1 MKDMVMRLGPWRV
14 ERTLGRDLS
23 GTYYAGRRDDGER
36 ATLYLLA
43 DELAAARGELLTQLL
58 RLHRDVRHPGLVRF
72 RGLDHDGSDRF
83 LIADAVDDALV
94 SLRGGPRP
102 DPGQT
107 RALGAA
113 LASALVAAHDHG
125 LVHGGLELDNVLW
138 APNRAP
144 QILGTGVAALGI
156 ADHATLAHG
165 DVAAL
170 GRLLCTLVA
179 GWQHRGTEAASL
191 NGTAAADRTVE
202 MVRLLADPG
211 AAISMREAH
220 ALLAAGEP
228 TQAAPDTGGAAELI
242 VEELRSRATDH
253 GEARASLG
261 AGTAQTEALPDQP
274 DGGALGAPGAGAAP
288 KLDQPGRHI
297 GRYRILTCLGRGGM
311 GEVFLAEDPMLR
323 RGVAIKRIRPGLE
336 HDRTFRARLR
346 REAQLA
352 ARLGHRAIV
361 QVLDLITL
369 DNVDHVIMEYVPG
382 PSLHTLLA
390 GNPMAVAEA
399 VRIAAELADGLAHAH
414 QQGVIHRDLKLEN
427 ILIGIDGQPKIA
439 DFGIARRTTPGDGV
453 TGEALT
459 RDGFRIGT
467 LRAMSPEQI
476 QGHDVDGR
484 SDLFS
489 FGVMLYELVTGTTPF
504 AAGVDTVVMLRVLQD
519 RQLPASEVV
528 PEVPRALS
536 DLIDHLL
543 EKTREQRP
551 DNARTVRDRLRR
563 ILDGSPPPRPEPRDA
578 APPEPPPV
586 APTWSPPRTSD
597 TAAHAGTRGERRQVT
612 LACVDL
618 VGTEGNEPTDP
629 EVWADVL
636 PAFRARIDE
645 ILARFDGV
653 LLSALGHRFVAC
665 FGHPRPLEDA
675 ARRAVLATRAMLAA
689 AGELRAAD
697 PVHPQARFTA
707 SGAIHTGLAVVR
719 GSTTGEELVP
729 GATLDAALRLIQL
742 GKPGDLWLSGST
754 ARLVEHDF
762 ELEHPAALPE
772 GLTSACR
779 VVGVPATG
787 TGTSTG
793 EHGRPMVGRD
803 HEMQILL
810 GGWRRARH
818 GQGQATLLI
827 GEPGIGKSHLARE
840 LASAIAGDKPRLI
853 VLRGSAYRQRS
864 ALEPVTEAIAAL
876 LGAGASTGDDR
887 PSATIVERIRALTG
901 PDEAEQI
908 LHLLGDDAAAPPP
921 APPERAR
928 HQLLGG
934 LRDILVGT
942 SHDVPTLLVVE
953 DLHWLDPSTL
963 DLIALILREVASV
976 PVFLVMTT
984 RPGFSPP
991 WPAATTVTQLQLGR
1005 LESSA
1010 IDAVIAHACA
1020 DRELPAAERALIA
1033 ARSGGVP
1040 LYVRELV
1047 RAALELGRAGE
1058 VPSTL
1063 RDALTARLHQLGPSA
1078 TGVAH
1083 VAAVAGREFTA
1094 DLIATAGDL
1103 DRAAVDREID
1113 RLVAGEILIRRR
1125 GREREPLFQFG
1136 HALLQQ
1142 AAYEEL
1148 LATDRRHL
1156 HSQLADALLAGERAG
1171 RDPGAEI
1178 VAHHLA
1184 GARRFDEAIAS
1195 AGRAAV
1201 RALGRHAR
1209 IEARELFRQALGW
1222 LDQLPESDARDRT
1235 EIGLR
1240 MQLGAVLISTEGYT
1254 SPELERSCRRTEAVC
1269 ERHAD
1274 MPVPV
1279 KYGLWAVRLMRD
1291 SNAEVEPFVDW
1302 FEQVIERG
1310 AAPVDLM
1317 MAHASI
1323 ATYSFARASY
1333 ARASHHFE
1341 RSMALFN
1348 PAEHASVVQIY
1359 GGCGGFY
1366 GHVIS
1371 TVMLWKV
1378 GRFVDAWRHTR
1389 EAVAL
1394 AETLDPYALVCA
1406 LEWQMSLH
1414 IAAGD
1419 VARVEATADRILE
1432 LCARYEFPYPAAWAR
1447 CGRGWA
1453 LARRGQAE
1461 RAMAE
1466 LVAGTEGIKQIGI
1479 KVWSPYVL
1487 GLLADS
1493 ALLLGQ
1499 HDRAERAI
1507 DEALEVCR
1515 ASVDCSE
1522 EPELLRLRGQ
1532 LILGR
1537 DGSAH
1542 APARAAFA
1550 DALEVAQRQGALASA
1565 LRAATQ
1571 LALLL
1576 REDRQPDEA
1585 AAVLGPVCRGLAAV
1599 LDDPDD
1605 PNDPNDPNLAAARRL
1620 LAELP
1625 AGAA

>member
-36 ATLYLLA
+36 ATLYLLS
-43 DELAAARGELLTQLL
+43 DELAATRGELLTQLL
-58 RLHRDVRHPGLVRF
+58 RLHRDVRHPNLVRF

-94 SLRGGPRP
+94 ALRGGPRP

-107 RALGAA
+107 RAIGTA

-125 LVHGGLELDNVLW
+125 LVHGGLDLDNTLW
-138 APNRAP
+138 APNRAA
-144 QILGTGVAALGI
+144 QILGTGVAVLGI

-165 DVAAL
+165 DVVAL

-179 GWQHRGTEAASL
+179 GWQHRGTQAAAPS
-191 NGTAAADRTVE
+191 GSAAADRTVE
-202 MVRLLADPG
+202 AVRLLADPG
-211 AAISMREAH
+211 AALSMREAH
-220 ALLAAGEP
+220 ALLSAGEP
-228 TQAAPDTGGAAELI
+228 TQAAPDTGGVAELI
-242 VEELRSRATDH
+242 VEDHRSRATEH

-261 AGTAQTEALPDQP
+261 AGTAQTEALPEP
-274 DGGALGAPGAGAAP
+274 DGALGALGAPGSPASSGSGAAP
-288 KLDQPGRHI
+288 RLDQNGRHI

-352 ARLGHRAIV
+352 ARLSHRAIV
-361 QVLDLITL
+361 QVLDLISL

-382 PSLHTLLA
+382 PSLHTLWA
-390 GNPMAVAEA
+390 GNPMAVAEV
-399 VRIAAELADGLAHAH
+399 VRIATELADGLAHAH

-439 DFGIARRTTPGDGV
+439 DFGIARRTTTGEGA

-459 RDGFRIGT
+459 REGLRIGT

-476 QGHDVDGR
+476 EGRDLDGR

-504 AAGVDTVVMLRVLQD
+504 AAGVDTVIMLRVLQD
-519 RQLPASEVV
+519 RQVPASEIV

-543 EKTREQRP
+543 EKAREQRP
-551 DNARTVRDRLRR
+551 DSARTVRDRLRR
-563 ILDGSPPPRPEPRDA
+563 ILDGSPPLPEPRDA
-578 APPEPPPV
+578 APAVPSSTA
-586 APTWSPPRTSD
+586 APTASPRRAID
-597 TAAHAGTRGERRQVT
+597 TAAPGGTRGERRQVT

-618 VGTEGNEPTDP
+618 VGVDGDEPSDP

-697 PVHPQARFTA
+697 PVHPQARFIA
-707 SGAIHTGLAVVR
+707 SGAVHTGLAVVR
-719 GSTTGEELVP
+719 GSTGEELVP

-754 ARLVEHDF
+754 ARLVENDF
-762 ELEHPAALPE
+762 QLEHPAGLPDS
-772 GLTSACR
+772 LSSACR
-779 VVGVPATG
+779 VASTQATG
-787 TGTSTG
+787 TTTSTG

-827 GEPGIGKSHLARE
+827 GEPGIGKSHLTRE
-840 LASAIAGDKPRLI
+840 LAGAIAGDKPRSI

-876 LGAGASTGDDR
+876 LGAGSTGSDR
-887 PSATIVERIRALTG
+887 PSATTAERIRALTG
-901 PDEAEQI
+901 PDEAEQV
-908 LHLLGDDAAAPPP
+908 LHLLGDAAVAPSL
-921 APPERAR
+921 APLERAR

-934 LRDILVGT
+934 LRDILVGA
-942 SHDVPTLLVVE
+942 SHDAPALLIVE

-963 DLIALILREVASV
+963 DLIALILRELASV
-976 PVFLVMTT
+976 PVFLLMTT

-991 WPAATTVTQLQLGR
+991 WPAATAVTQLQLGR

-1020 DRELPAAERALIA
+1020 DRALPAAERALIA

-1040 LYVRELV
+1040 LYAHELV

-1094 DLIATAGDL
+1094 DLIAVAGGL
-1103 DRAAVDREID
+1103 DREAVDRELE

-1125 GREREPLFQFG
+1125 GRDREPLYQFG

-1156 HSQLADALLAGERAG
+1156 HGQLADALLAGERAG

-1195 AGRAAV
+1195 AQRAAG

-1254 SPELERSCRRTEAVC
+1254 SRELERSCRRTEAVC

-1279 KYGLWAVRLMRD
+1279 KYGLWAVRLMRGN
-1291 SNAEVEPFVDW
+1291 NAEVEPFVDW

-1310 AAPVDLM
+1310 ATPVDLM

-1323 ATYSFARASY
+1323 GTYAYARASY

-1341 RSMALFN
+1341 RSMALYN

-1389 EAVAL
+1389 ETVAL

-1406 LEWQMSLH
+1406 LEWQMSLY

-1419 VARVEATADRILE
+1419 IARVEANAERILE
-1432 LCARYEFPYPAAWAR
+1432 LSARYEFPYPAAWAL

-1461 RAMAE
+1461 RAMAD

-1493 ALLLGQ
+1493 ALVLGQ
-1499 HDRAERAI
+1499 HDRAEVAI
-1507 DEALEVCR
+1507 NEALEVCR
-1515 ASVDCSE
+1515 TSVDCSD

-1537 DGSAH
+1537 DASAH

-1550 DALEVAQRQGALASA
+1550 DALAVAQRQGALASA
-1565 LRAATQ
+1565 LRAATE
-1571 LALLL
+1571 LAMLL
-1576 REDRQPDEA
+1576 RDDRQPDEA
-1585 AAVLGPVCRGLAAV
+1585 AAVLGPVCRGLAAE
-1599 LDDPDD
+1599 LD
-1605 PNDPNDPNLAAARRL
+1605 DPNLAAARQL

-1625 AGAA
+1625 ADAA